1 MKMFSRIKPLLPT
14 LALIALSAPFAAFGA
29 AQDIVSPIA
38 NNILAVSRIAV
49 TIVFV
54 LSIVVFG
61 WGIVKFITAAG
72 DPTAVEKAK
81 QFLYWGV
88 IGMAIGASLFGL
100 ITFLRTYF
108 GVEAGGLVITPPIV
122 L

>member
-1 MKMFSRIKPLLPT
+1 MLPT
-14 LALIALSAPFAAFGA
+14 LTLIALSVPLTAFGA
-29 AQDIVSPIA
+29 EFDNITPIA
-38 NNILAVSRIAV
+38 ENILDLSKILVL
-49 TIVFV
+49 IVFV

-88 IGMAIGASLFGL
+88 IGIAVGASIYGL
-100 ITFLRTYF
+100 ITFLQTYF
-108 GVEAGGLVITPPIV
+108 GVEAGGLTIEAPEVI
-122 L
+122 